1 MSKRNHMTAMKPK
14 PPYEGAPVGIL
25 MFERARDA
33 FYRPLIPGSVG
44 NASTWTVPARYMTM
58 PGINFDRIIGPE
70 ASHAEVVVVQAAAEL
85 VREGAQLISSNCGFM
100 IRYQDAVRAAVDVPV
115 LLSSLVLGPFLERVL
130 PQGKALG
137 IVTARASSLTPD
149 LLKVAGLPCNSE
161 RVAIAGLEDC
171 PVFAGTWL
179 TMSRDFDYDAVEK
192 EIVGAAVNLLARRP
206 DIGTLLLECS
216 ELPPFAAAVQRA
228 THLPVYDF
236 TSMIEFFAHG
246 LVRRP
251 FSGFN

>member
-1 MSKRNHMTAMKPK
+1 MTAIKPK

-33 FYRPLIPGSVG
+33 FYRPLVPGSVG

-58 PGINFDRIIGPE
+58 PGINFSRIIGPE
-70 ASHAEVVVVQAAAEL
+70 AVQAEAVVVQAATEL
-85 VREGAQLISSNCGFM
+85 VRQGAQLITSNCGFM

-137 IVTARASSLTPD
+137 IVTASASALTPD
-149 LLKVAGLPCNSE
+149 LLNIAGLPSNSE

-171 PVFAGTWL
+171 PVFAGAWL

-192 EIVGAAVNLLARRP
+192 ETVDAAVNLVEKRP
-206 DIGTLLLECS
+206 DIGMLLLECS

-236 TSMIEFFAHG
+236 TSMIEFFAQG
-246 LVRRP
+246 LIRRP